1 MSPKKRGAEL
11 DKYSCEYI
19 VYGDFERH
27 APYSF
32 NTTAYWVTLS
42 KMVEDV
48 KKKKAEAEIEIFEG
62 NLEMNRK
69 GEIEEL
75 PSGSES
81 GERGGGGGAVILR
94 CSVIAP
100 CIPLLLDECLWFA
113 HIYLLVGWESSPRS
127 QLLDPRNIL

>member
-11 DKYSCEYI
+11 DKYTGEYI

-42 KMVEDV
+42 KMVKDV
-48 KKKKAEAEIEIFEG
+48 KRQKTEAEIEIFEG
-62 NLEMNRK
+62 NLEMIRK

-75 PSGSES
+75 PSDIESE
-81 GERGGGGGAVILR
+81 GEE
-94 CSVIAP
+94 
-100 CIPLLLDECLWFA
+100 DEVEEEEL
-113 HIYLLVGWESSPRS
+113 
-127 QLLDPRNIL
+127 

>member
-42 KMVEDV
+42 KMVKDV
-48 KKKKAEAEIEIFEG
+48 KRQKTEAEIEIFEG
-62 NLEMNRK
+62 NLEMIRK

-75 PSGSES
+75 PSDIESE
-81 GERGGGGGAVILR
+81 GEE
-94 CSVIAP
+94 
-100 CIPLLLDECLWFA
+100 DEGEEEEL
-113 HIYLLVGWESSPRS
+113 
-127 QLLDPRNIL
+127 